1 MPKIDFSRMFT
12 RRAGRVVSRIVVVS
26 IVATSA
32 LASNPSEPRAQTSSS
47 LVVPLSADFDYAPIC
62 NKRNDRRLSADWTKW
77 DGRTPPVSSFDNILL
92 DAQSYITGNGKVP
105 RDKVV
110 ARRMLEYLR
119 AQNYSFAPRAS
130 ALLGA
135 LLVDPA
141 SGPVDVARSVTLAQ
155 EGIDHGFFEGAT
167 FLGRLYGDG
176 LLVAKDLLKSEQY
189 FKRAADAG
197 DPNASLL
204 LARLYIS
211 APELAPSG
219 DAVPVLFNRAVT
231 NLSKKLNTGQCDVL
245 NIFAGIYASDD
256 FGLFDPVIATKWLH
270 ASAKTGDFTA
280 IERLARRYMVGEGV
294 PVDRA
299 KAVALLRDAAEKGSS
314 GSRLLL
320 ARLYLE
326 NTDLPNAIDNAKQW
340 LQIEADRGNGRAYE
354 ILANVARGDFGGP
367 PDNAAMFINLE
378 KASHNAVVDVDVL
391 KQLGIA
397 YAHGLGTAS
406 NLEKAIEYL
415 SQASNMGSDSAS
427 FEMFTLINDNRGSVD
442 FKSNPVAVLRRA
454 ANNGF
459 SEAMAAL
466 SDAYSCGVGVDRNP
480 EIGFRWLARA
490 AATGNRP
497 SLIEIGKRAL
507 LADAE
512 EGGNTFFR
520 NMRRAATL
528 GDRQAMVYLADA
540 YRRGIGTDIDLA
552 LADRWYAD
560 ALAPGNERSQA
571 LLLLARMEIAKGERA
586 NMIAAEKLLLEGL
599 STGDSSILFELA
611 KLYGKG
617 ADGIPPNAPRALELF
632 VQAGM
637 AGHGGS
643 MLQLADYRVPTEQS
657 GGRDWRQW
665 LDRAAQTGNIRAIL
679 KEASIATEAKQRVD
693 KLMLALKQPLCDIKE
708 QVAVA
713 AAIINEPSL
722 KTQTQALVHRALT
735 IPTDDA
741 GTLYQ
746 LANVLMNAEMVGRDA
761 VSGPSV
767 MLKAAQAG
775 KVEAMRE
782 VGRMYIEGAVLPA
795 NFDEAVKWLTL
806 AVRAGDQGAIKSV
819 AELALDYK
827 KTGKAPDVVLKAV
840 LEPLKLA
847 AASGSGSAAKAIAEL
862 YASTNADGGLVQQWM
877 LKAGNLNDG
886 EAMVFISDAYAA
898 GSNGFDQS
906 DAKSTE
912 WLAKAAKAGYPP
924 AFERYAIALQ
934 IGYGT
939 PVNMSE
945 AGQWLEK
952 AGTVTQ

>member
-1 MPKIDFSRMFT
+1 MLLIRRSRSL
-12 RRAGRVVSRIVVVS
+12 VLS
-26 IVATSA
+26 ILAASILATAPTAS
-32 LASNPSEPRAQTSSS
+32 LAQSSS
-47 LVVPLSADFDYAPIC
+47 ALVVPLSPDFDYVPIC
-62 NKRNDRRLSADWTKW
+62 NKRNDRKLSAEWTKW
-77 DGRTPPVSSFDNILL
+77 DGKTTPASSYDNMLL
-92 DAQSYITGNGKVP
+92 DAQSYITGNGRVP

-119 AQNYSFAPRAS
+119 TTDYSFAPRAS

-141 SGPVDVARSVTLAQ
+141 SGPTDVARSVTMAQ

-176 LLVAKDLLKSEQY
+176 LLVAKDLLKSEQF
-189 FKRAADAG
+189 FKNAADAG
-197 DPNASLL
+197 DPNAALL

-211 APELAPSG
+211 APDIAPSA

-231 NLSKKLNTGQCDVL
+231 NLAKKLNTGQCDVL
-245 NIFAGIYASDD
+245 NIFSGIYSSDD
-256 FGLFDPVIATKWLH
+256 FGLFDPVVATKWLQ

-280 IERLARRYMVGEGV
+280 IERLARRYVVGEGV
-294 PVDRA
+294 PVDRL
-299 KAVALLRDAAEKGSS
+299 KAIALLREAADKGSS
-314 GSRLLL
+314 GSRILL

-326 NTDLPNAIDNAKQW
+326 NTDLPDAIGQAKRW

-354 ILANVARGDFGGP
+354 LLASIARGDFGGA
-367 PDNAAMFINLE
+367 PDERAMFDNLE
-378 KASHNAVVDVDVL
+378 KASRNAVVDMDVL

-397 YAHGLGTAS
+397 YAHGQGTTQD
-406 NLEKAIEYL
+406 LEKAIDYL
-415 SQASNMGSDSAS
+415 VKASNMGSDSAS
-427 FEMFTLINDNRGSVD
+427 FELFTLINDNRGGID

-466 SDAYSCGVGVDRNP
+466 SEAYSCGVGVDRNS

-497 SLIEIGKRAL
+497 SLIEIGRRAL
-507 LADAE
+507 LTDNND
-512 EGGNTFFR
+512 GKNTFFR

-540 YRRGIGTDIDLA
+540 YRRGIGTEADAA

-560 ALAPGNERSQA
+560 ALAPGNERSEA
-571 LLLLARMEIAKGERA
+571 LLLLARMEIAKGERS

-599 STGDSSILFELA
+599 PTGDASIAFELA
-611 KLYGKG
+611 KLYAKG
-617 ADGIPPNAPRALELF
+617 ADGISPDAPRALELF
-632 VQAGM
+632 VQAGLT
-637 AGHGGS
+637 GHGGS
-643 MLQLADYRVPTEQS
+643 MLQLADYRVPPEQS
-657 GGRDWRQW
+657 GGRDWQQW

-679 KEASIATEAKQRVD
+679 KEASIATDPQQRIG
-693 KLMLALKQPLCDIKE
+693 KLNLALRQPLCDIKE

-713 AAIINEPSL
+713 AAIVTEPTL
-722 KTQTQALVHRALT
+722 KSQTQALVHRAVAT
-735 IPTDDA
+735 PTDDA
-741 GTLYQ
+741 STLYQ
-746 LANVLMNAEMVGRDA
+746 LANVLTNADMVGKDA
-761 VSGPSV
+761 VLGPSI

-795 NFDEAVKWLTL
+795 NFDEAVRWLTL
-806 AVRAGDQGAIKSV
+806 AVRAGDLGAIKTT

-827 KTGKAPDVVLKAV
+827 NTGKAPDVVLKAV
-840 LEPLKLA
+840 LEPLELA
-847 AASGSGSAAKAIAEL
+847 AAAGSGSAAKAIAEL
-862 YASTNADGGLVQQWM
+862 YTSTNAEGSLIRKWM
-877 LKAGNLNDG
+877 LKAADLNDG
-886 EAMVFISDAYAA
+886 EAMIFISDAYAA
-898 GSNGFDQS
+898 GSDGFDQS
-906 DAKSTE
+906 DVKSTE

-939 PVNMSE
+939 PLNAAAAV
-945 AGQWLEK
+945 QWLEK